1 MLPTYRACALEHGPG
16 MKSRVHA
23 IMSARMRQG
32 DIFQIIGNSI
42 RTSIHAVLDHTYDNI
57 SNYVLEICANLE
69 SQIDTSRGAEA
80 GEVSRSHPRELE
92 RIRTALTEA
101 KDVALKIQLQTSP
114 AGEEARRL
122 GWIQ

>member
-42 RTSIHAVLDHTYDNI
+42 KNLYTCRTRP
-57 SNYVLEICANLE
+57 YV
-69 SQIDTSRGAEA
+69 
-80 GEVSRSHPRELE
+80 
-92 RIRTALTEA
+92 
-101 KDVALKIQLQTSP
+101 
-114 AGEEARRL
+114 
-122 GWIQ
+122 